1 MTQPSTTQPASGGG
15 HQVLATAAITLA
27 LIALEQQAQQQI
39 NQAITAATDAIA
51 KAAIVV
57 ASTAPATVLTGIA
70 LISIPALHTTI
81 TTNLGTARQKAADAV
96 TAAYQAAASTAQVHT
111 LADLAEH
118 GYHPSAMPFSDQSL
132 DAVQRD
138 IDTMFGHA
146 QTDIQNRLV
155 DAFHPDD
162 TRAERIIKLRQAVTA
177 ADTTLTGRATKAA
190 STAVQRAATDTQQA
204 LYSDFQLHSPQILGK
219 RWVTTSNDPC
229 GMCRALNGTI
239 VGVNGE
245 FNARATTV
253 AKDLRPVWRNMAGP
267 PRHPNCRCKLELV
280 TF

>member
-1 MTQPSTTQPASGGG
+1 MTQPAAPADG

-27 LIALEQQAQQQI
+27 LIALEQSAQQQV
-39 NQAITAATDAIA
+39 NQAIAAATDAIT

-57 ASTAPATVLTGIA
+57 ASTAPGTLLTGIA
-70 LISIPALHTTI
+70 LISIPALHTAI
-81 TTNLGTARQKAADAV
+81 TTNLNTAQRQVTTAV
-96 TAAYQAAASTAQVHT
+96 TAGYQAAVSTAKVHT

-118 GYHPSAMPFSDQSL
+118 GYHPDTMPSGDESL
-132 DAVQRD
+132 TAVLTD
-138 IDTMFGHA
+138 VTTMFGHA
-146 QTDIQNRLV
+146 QTDIQNRIIA
-155 DAFHPDD
+155 AFDPSDPL
-162 TRAERIIKLRQAVTA
+162 AERIIKLRDAVTA
-177 ADTTLTGRATKAA
+177 AQSTLTGRASK
-190 STAVQRAATDTQQA
+190 TATTAIQRAATDTQQA

-239 VGVNGE
+239 VGVNAE
-245 FNARATTV
+245 FDARATTI